1 MSFTERLTNLIYQC
15 IDHAMSRQ
23 MHPRIGIVS
32 SYDPATHSVKLMRQ
46 PENIETGFIPLPSHA
61 IGSGWG
67 IVTGPQVG
75 DQFVMGFVGGDVE
88 VPFIAGRLFS
98 DQEKPPTVQSGE
110 ILMKHQSGSSITFH
124 ANGSVTHTSAQA
136 LNISAGQG
144 LNLSSGQPMNLSGGG
159 NLS

>member
-15 IDHAMSRQ
+15 IDHSMARR

-32 SYDPATHSVKLMRQ
+32 SYDPATHSVKLLRQ

-61 IGSGWG
+61 IGAGWG

-75 DQFVMGFVGGDVE
+75 DQFVMGFIGGDVE

-110 ILMKHQSGSSITFH
+110 ILMKHQSGSSI
-124 ANGSVTHTSAQA
+124 AMRADGSVAHSSAQGLTIA
-136 LNISAGQG
+136 AGQG
-144 LNLSSGQPMNLSGGG
+144 VTLSSGAPMSFTGGG

>member
-110 ILMKHQSGSSITFH
+110 ILMKHQSGSSI
-124 ANGSVTHTSAQA
+124 AMRADGSVAHTSAQGWSRA
-136 LNISAGQG
+136 AGQG
-144 LNLSSGQPMNLSGGG
+144 GSFTSGAPMIVSGGG
-159 NLS
+159 NLG